1 MSDFS
6 ENLRQLMFDKRCKAI
21 DVARATKITP
31 STISRY
37 LSGTH
42 QPTTQNIFA
51 ISQYLEVS
59 PESLLSSSDAPES
72 LQRGQTKPSVT
83 EPLLK
88 VIEVQEELIKNLQK
102 QVKEWEDWKA
112 TSKDRHAKGKAKADL
127 AISKNKNTP
136 RINTTR
142 KRKK

>member
-42 QPTTQNIFA
+42 QPTTQNLFA

-59 PESLLSSSDAPES
+59 PESLLSSSDAPEPLKKNQAIS
-72 LQRGQTKPSVT
+72 SATD
-83 EPLLK
+83 PLLK
-88 VIEVQEELIKNLQK
+88 IIQVQEELINNLQK
-102 QVKEWEDWKA
+102 QVKEWEDY
-112 TSKDRHAKGKAKADL
+112 KAKK
-127 AISKNKNTP
+127 KNKNPTKP
-136 RINTTR
+136 N
-142 KRKK
+142 KQKVGFLKKHKSKK

>member
-1 MSDFS
+1 
-6 ENLRQLMFDKRCKAI
+6 MFDKRCKAI

-42 QPTTQNIFA
+42 QPTTQNLFA

-88 VIEVQEELIKNLQK
+88 VIEVQEELILNLQK
-102 QVKEWEDWKA
+102 QVKEWEDY
-112 TSKDRHAKGKAKADL
+112 KAKKKT
-127 AISKNKNTP
+127 KNPTKPN
-136 RINTTR
+136 
-142 KRKK
+142 KQKVGFLKKHKLKK

>member
-1 MSDFS
+1 VSHFS

-42 QPTTQNIFA
+42 QPTTQNLFA

-59 PESLLSSSDAPES
+59 PESLLSSSDAPEPLKKNQAIS
-72 LQRGQTKPSVT
+72 SATD
-83 EPLLK
+83 PLLK
-88 VIEVQEELIKNLQK
+88 IIQVQEELINNLQK
-102 QVKEWEDWKA
+102 QVKEWEDY
-112 TSKDRHAKGKAKADL
+112 KAKK
-127 AISKNKNTP
+127 KNKNPTKP
-136 RINTTR
+136 N
-142 KRKK
+142 KQKVGFLKKHKSKK